1 MDQHSPPASSDV
13 GENQATHR
21 PPGEQT
27 PPSTGRDSS
36 VAIGLIIAVAFILG
50 LALGFFGRPALIQD
64 LPIEVVVTVAP
75 DQNGAVAQAT
85 SPDSPSEAAVAG
97 EAEETTEE
105 ATEETIEESTEETTN
120 QESGEPPAPDDEAD
134 NGLPTPTIMDFVMS
148 DARHVQGDEAAPVTI
163 VEFSDFN

>member
-1 MDQHSPPASSDV
+1 MEHHASPTSSDA
-13 GENQATHR
+13 GENQATNK
-21 PPGEQT
+21 PTGEQT
-27 PPSTGRDSS
+27 PPPTRRDSS

-75 DQNGAVAQAT
+75 DQNGVVAQAT

-97 EAEETTEE
+97 EAEERTEE
-105 ATEETIEESTEETTN
+105 AIEESTDETT
-120 QESGEPPAPDDEAD
+120 EERGEQPAPDDEAD
-134 NGLPTPTIMDFVMS
+134 TGQPTPTIMDFVMS
-148 DARHVQGDEAAPVTI
+148 DARHIQGDEAAPVTI